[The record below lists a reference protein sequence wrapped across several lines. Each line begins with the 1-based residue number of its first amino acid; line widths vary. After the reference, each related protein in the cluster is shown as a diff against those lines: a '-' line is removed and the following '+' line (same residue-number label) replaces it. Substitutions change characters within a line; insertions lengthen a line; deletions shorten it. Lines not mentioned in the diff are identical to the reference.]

1 MIYLKFISVWCI
13 IEIGVIVF
21 WVFFSPYGKEVFPTL
36 LKETSL
42 FPFKY
47 IDVFVET
54 IGLYK
59 YGSHF

>member
-13 IEIGVIVF
+13 IETRVVVVVVVF
-21 WVFFSPYGKEVFPTL
+21 PYGKEVFPTL

-42 FPFKY
+42 FPFKC
-47 IDVFVET
+47 IDVFVEP